1 MAHFSNIKH
10 YLSFSDHDVINTGS
24 HKIILGS
31 RSRIPL
37 LHFPQNTYFDT
48 VTQILG
54 KCIILIQVS
63 GAEYSYRLSHLFTLE
78 HIMLS
83 SKTIVDEVL
92 AFVTRAH
99 SLKNPICSCNVN
111 LQQQRIFDYGLC
123 LDKRKISNM
132 PCILLEN
139 KSQVSTENIQNEIGI
154 PDIVETQ
161 IDDQSV
167 FALLKQSGLLHQ
179 NTEGFWTSTH
189 PQKVNCISLLHSH
202 IRANIMGVDVDD
214 KEIQYPDLFKDLHA
228 LQKKNSIVQPKCDQ
242 DICKLWERSK

>member
-1 MAHFSNIKH
+1 
-10 YLSFSDHDVINTGS
+10 
-24 HKIILGS
+24 
-31 RSRIPL
+31 
-37 LHFPQNTYFDT
+37 
-48 VTQILG
+48 
-54 KCIILIQVS
+54 
-63 GAEYSYRLSHLFTLE
+63 
-78 HIMLS
+78 
-83 SKTIVDEVL
+83 
-92 AFVTRAH
+92 
-99 SLKNPICSCNVN
+99 
-111 LQQQRIFDYGLC
+111 
-123 LDKRKISNM
+123 M

-228 LQKKNSIVQPKCDQ
+228 LQKKNAIVILKNPRRIFYNSIVQPKCDQ